1 MAPPIDEVDKVR
13 EDTKNMMAEMSRKAS
28 SVLKWGTGGFVA
40 GAAVGAALMLTAGVS
55 FPIAAV
61 VALIGTAGGISIGY
75 SKNDVAKQPP
85 K

>member
-1 MAPPIDEVDKVR
+1 MAPQIDEGAEFQQRQK
-13 EDTKNMMAEMSRKAS
+13 KMMAEMSRKAS